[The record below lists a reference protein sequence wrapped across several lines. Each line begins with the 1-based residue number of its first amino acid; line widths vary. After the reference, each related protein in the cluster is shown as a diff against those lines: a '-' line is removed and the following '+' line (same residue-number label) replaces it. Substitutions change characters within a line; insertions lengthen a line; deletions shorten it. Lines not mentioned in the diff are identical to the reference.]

1 LIDQGVKAAF
11 EKSLF
16 QRAIAAA
23 GEMRSLMDSAQFADH
38 LKRLNDDYIA
48 GDYALVSPRGK
59 KALEGNGFITL
70 LSLLFNEP
78 EATILRVVKMKP
90 IEIVALF
97 KVIMQE
103 SFGVTQEELD
113 KAIAAEQDERKKK
126 AAG

>member
-1 LIDQGVKAAF
+1 
-11 EKSLF
+11 
-16 QRAIAAA
+16 
-23 GEMRSLMDSAQFADH
+23 MDSAQFADH